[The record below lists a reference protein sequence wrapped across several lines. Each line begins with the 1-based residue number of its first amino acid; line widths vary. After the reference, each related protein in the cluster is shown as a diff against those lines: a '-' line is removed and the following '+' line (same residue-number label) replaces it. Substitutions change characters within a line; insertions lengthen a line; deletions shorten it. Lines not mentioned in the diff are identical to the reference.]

1 MKLTDLNID
10 ELILI
15 FKFCSPYDLP
25 VLAKVC
31 RMFEEVVEKYF
42 YENACRDLLM
52 VTHVKS
58 FPEMFN
64 RTLNDSMTFS
74 ERLRVN
80 QNWTFRTC
88 QQIVFFQHR
97 ENYITHLQMDSECL
111 YSASLGEFNIYQR
124 RLRDGLQVEP
134 IFTAGH
140 INDSPIT
147 SLKRCNEMIAG
158 SRRNGSV
165 FTYSDNE
172 GYSMEFLRSN
182 PIVDLD
188 FRGEIFLTATANDT
202 KFHRLAV
209 ELDMLTFDLTEL
221 SLGRGLE
228 SVNFNPTGSKILGT
242 DRGNF
247 FLIDPKTALT
257 VNKFS
262 IKPQI
267 YNSLWINDSSF
278 LHTSRNYPLA
288 LIDTRCE
295 FYKQQEFSCGNF
307 TATSIDYDG
316 RFGVVYGTLL
326 GMMVLCDLR
335 NTKMFERVFHLDT
348 PAICRNIKTDE
359 SHMFVSTDNAI
370 FLLNFN

>member
-1 MKLTDLNID
+1 MKLTDLNLD
-10 ELILI
+10 ELVLI

-25 VLAKVC
+25 VLTKVC
-31 RMFEEVVEKYF
+31 RMFEEIIEKYF
-42 YENACRDLLM
+42 YEISCRDLLM
-52 VTHVKS
+52 VTHLKS
-58 FPEMFN
+58 FPEIFN
-64 RTLNDSMTFS
+64 RTLNDSMKFS

-97 ENYITHLQMDSECL
+97 ENYITHLQMDSQFL
-111 YSASLGEFNIYQR
+111 YTASLGEFNVFER
-124 RLRDGLQVEP
+124 RLRDGLQVDP

-147 SLKRCNEMIAG
+147 GLKRCNEMLAG
-158 SRRNGSV
+158 SRKNGSV
-165 FTYSDNE
+165 FTYSDSD
-172 GYSMEFLRSN
+172 GYSLEFLRNS

-188 FRGEIFLTATANDT
+188 FRGELFLTATENDA
-202 KFHRLAV
+202 KFHRLTE
-209 ELDMLTFDLTEL
+209 ELDMLTFDSTEL
-221 SLGRGLE
+221 SVGRGLE
-228 SVNFNPTGSKILGT
+228 SVNFNPTGGKILGT
-242 DRGNF
+242 DRETF
-247 FLIDPKTALT
+247 FLIDPKTADI

-267 YNSLWINDSSF
+267 YNTLWISDDSF

-295 FYKQQEFSCGNF
+295 QYKQLEFSCGNF
-307 TATSIDYDG
+307 TATSIDFDG
-316 RFGVVYGTLL
+316 RYGVVYGTLL
-326 GMMVLCDLR
+326 GMMILCDLR
-335 NTKMFERVFHLDT
+335 NPKMFERVFHLDT

-359 SHMFVSTDNAI
+359 NHLFVSTDNAI